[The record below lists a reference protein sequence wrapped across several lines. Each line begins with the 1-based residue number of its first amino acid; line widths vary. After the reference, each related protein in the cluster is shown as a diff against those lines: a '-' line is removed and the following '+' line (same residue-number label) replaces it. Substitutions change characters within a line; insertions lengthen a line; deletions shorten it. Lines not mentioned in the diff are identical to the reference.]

1 MCILVVHFSLENK
14 LNDGRKILF
23 LETVLLAISF
33 SCCEL
38 LLLTEGALFFL
49 RKRSCYNLALLS
61 LALPF
66 KYFVV

>member
-1 MCILVVHFSLENK
+1 MLAYIE
-14 LNDGRKILF
+14 LF
-23 LETVLLAISF
+23 LLDRVIADISF

-38 LLLTEGALFFL
+38 LLLTDGALFFL